1 MLREEIG
8 DRAVALAKA
17 SSHADV
23 TREHLLVAILERPEV
38 EPDDWEL
45 WLERARLRISKSG
58 TSIEPPEI
66 PAEAAK
72 LLSQCSTSKAA
83 WEIADQLIQSLRQDW
98 TAGADN
104 ERSTRG
110 ESTNTQTKESEA
122 TSEQADAKALDE
134 APLNIDEVLAKFD
147 SLVGMQEI
155 KNQVIQLAHLHQL
168 NLRREEDGR
177 SSVPVGLHLVF
188 TGNPGT
194 GKTTVARLV
203 AELYRTLGLLPRG
216 HLVEVQRAD
225 LVGGYVGQTA
235 LKVQQVVKSAM
246 GGILFIDEAYSL
258 ASRDD
263 FGSEAVSTLVKMME
277 DHRDKLSIIVAG
289 YQEDMEYFIS
299 SNTGL
304 RSRFQRYISFRD
316 YEPFELTDIFALEC
330 KQHKIE
336 LRPEIRDELLKL
348 FSNLPSDERNG
359 NGRTARNFF
368 EIMYARM
375 ASRVG
380 EDGVITQDELD
391 EGFTVEDIPEIQ
403 LPEEKRIGFHRRNQ
417 SNK

>member
-1 MLREEIG
+1 MLREEIS
-8 DRAVALAKA
+8 DRAIALAKA
-17 SSHADV
+17 HSHSVV
-23 TREHLLVAILERPEV
+23 TPEHLLVAILERPEV
-38 EPDDWEL
+38 EPDEWEL

-155 KNQVIQLAHLHQL
+155 KNQVIQLVHMHQL
-168 NLRREEDGR
+168 NLRREEDGL

-336 LRPEIRDELLKL
+336 LSPEIRDELLKL

-403 LPEEKRIGFHRRNQ
+403 LPEEKRIGFHRRN
-417 SNK
+417 

>member
-17 SSHADV
+17 SSHANV
-23 TREHLLVAILERPEV
+23 TQEHLLVAILERPEV
-38 EPDDWEL
+38 EPDEWEL

-72 LLSQCSTSKAA
+72 FLSQCSTSKAA
-83 WEIADQLIQSLRQDW
+83 WEVADQLIQSLRQDW

-122 TSEQADAKALDE
+122 TSEQVDAETIAKESLDV
-134 APLNIDEVLAKFD
+134 DEVLAKFD
-147 SLVGMQEI
+147 SLVGMQEV
-155 KNQVIQLAHLHQL
+155 KNQVIQLVHMHQL
-168 NLRREEDGR
+168 NLRREEGGL

-316 YEPFELTDIFALEC
+316 YEPFELVDIFALEC
-330 KQHKIE
+330 KRHEIGLSPEVQDGLLQHFGN
-336 LRPEIRDELLKL
+336 L
-348 FSNLPSDERNG
+348 SNEQRNG
-359 NGRTARNFF
+359 NGRLARNFF

-380 EDGVITQDELD
+380 EDDVITQDELD
-391 EGFTVEDIPEIQ
+391 EGFTAEDIPDQQ
-403 LPEEKRIGFHRRNQ
+403 LPEEKRFGFYL
-417 SNK
+417 

>member
-1 MLREEIG
+1 MLREEIA
-8 DRAVALAKA
+8 DRAIALAKA

-23 TREHLLVAILERPEV
+23 SREHLLVAILERPEV
-38 EPDDWEL
+38 EPDEWEL

-58 TSIEPPEI
+58 TSIEPPEV

-83 WEIADQLIQSLRQDW
+83 SEVADQLIQSLRQDW

-122 TSEQADAKALDE
+122 TSERVDAETIAKEPLDV
-134 APLNIDEVLAKFD
+134 DEVLAKFD

-155 KNQVIQLAHLHQL
+155 KNQVIQLVHMHQL
-168 NLRREEDGR
+168 NLRREEDGL

-235 LKVQQVVKSAM
+235 LKVQQTVKSAM

-277 DHRDKLSIIVAG
+277 DHRDKLSVIVAG
-289 YQEDMEYFIS
+289 YKQEMEYFIS

-304 RSRFQRYISFRD
+304 RSRFQRSISFRD

-336 LRPEIRDELLKL
+336 LSPEIRDELLKL

-403 LPEEKRIGFHRRNQ
+403 LPEEKRIGFHRRN
-417 SNK
+417 

>member
-1 MLREEIG
+1 MQ
-8 DRAVALAKA
+8 
-17 SSHADV
+17 
-23 TREHLLVAILERPEV
+23 EV
-38 EPDDWEL
+38 
-45 WLERARLRISKSG
+45 KN
-58 TSIEPPEI
+58 
-66 PAEAAK
+66 
-72 LLSQCSTSKAA
+72 
-83 WEIADQLIQSLRQDW
+83 QLIQL
-98 TAGADN
+98 
-104 ERSTRG
+104 
-110 ESTNTQTKESEA
+110 
-122 TSEQADAKALDE
+122 
-134 APLNIDEVLAKFD
+134 
-147 SLVGMQEI
+147 M
-155 KNQVIQLAHLHQL
+155 HMHQL
-168 NLRREEDGR
+168 NLRREEDGL

-203 AELYRTLGLLPRG
+203 AELYRALGLLPRG

-235 LKVQQVVKSAM
+235 LKVKQTVKSAM

-277 DHRDKLSIIVAG
+277 DHRDKLSVIVAG
-289 YQEDMEYFIS
+289 YKQEMEYFIS

-336 LRPEIRDELLKL
+336 LSPEIRDELLKL

-403 LPEEKRIGFHRRNQ
+403 LPEEKRIGFHRRN
-417 SNK
+417 